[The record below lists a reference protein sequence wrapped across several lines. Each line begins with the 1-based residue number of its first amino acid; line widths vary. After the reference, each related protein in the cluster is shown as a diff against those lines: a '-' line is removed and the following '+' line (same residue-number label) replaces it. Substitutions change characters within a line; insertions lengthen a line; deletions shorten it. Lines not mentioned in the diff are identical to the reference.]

1 MFGDVTLRVLGIIP
15 DLSTLLDQLI
25 LVPRTYPPTVASQG
39 GIKNINKNVRYA
51 DGIVRGEPPQDSA
64 PYPNRLRFGL

>member
-25 LVPRTYPPTVASQG
+25 RVPRTYLSTVASQG
-39 GIKNINKNVRYA
+39 GMKKHRKKCAVRPWYRW
-51 DGIVRGEPPQDSA
+51 G
-64 PYPNRLRFGL
+64 